1 MLSMKSEFDIR
12 PVLALSAGLREEAIR
27 QAWRRALR
35 KTGEWVKTHVARQLS
50 GELKIP
56 AKVLKQRL
64 YFFLRSLME
73 GKVWLG
79 INPLEAARLGRV
91 RQTRTGVTAGRHRFP
106 GAWVMK
112 YRDPNGVYRR
122 TGSER
127 GHYAKVMFE
136 WDDAAER
143 VFRQVAAQAEA
154 RLLVVLEQEIRW
166 ELRKVTG

>member
-1 MLSMKSEFDIR
+1 MKSELDIR

-35 KTGEWVKTHVARQLS
+35 KTGEWVKTHVARQLA
-50 GELKIP
+50 GEVKIP
-56 AKVLKQRL
+56 VKLIKQRL
-64 YFFLRSLME
+64 YFFLRSLMQ

-79 INPLEAARLGRV
+79 INPIEAGRLGKV
-91 RQTRTGVTAGRHRFP
+91 RQTRAGVTAGRHRFP

-122 TGSER
+122 TGNDR
-127 GHYAKVMFE
+127 GLYEKVRFE

-143 VFRQVAAQAEA
+143 VFRRVAGEAEA